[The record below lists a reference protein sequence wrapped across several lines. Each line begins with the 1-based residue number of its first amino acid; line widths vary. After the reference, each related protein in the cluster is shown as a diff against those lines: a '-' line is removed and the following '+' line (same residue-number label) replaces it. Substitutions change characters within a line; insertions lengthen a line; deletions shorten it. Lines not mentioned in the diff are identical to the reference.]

1 MIETFRP
8 LNQLGLVFDEREYS
22 GLDWGNPRMEPK
34 DSSFFSLDFVYLIGR
49 AKNGK
54 KGSID
59 PQAWLDYVGQIFG
72 FEGFVEVLEVFS
84 RMLLVLAQVKI
95 PPGGNSFQFMLPER
109 KLESDVRTCL
119 SVMGKLFLGVYF
131 LTQKVFRQAYG
142 AKPCFSGIDPFPV
155 IPPPLLFARRDEILD
170 FHLLEFTR
178 SENEISRGNL
188 VSKGFPDLGNA
199 KGDFDPTG
207 IHDVFEIRKD
217 SLGGFRPKIT
227 KRGPVAQGSDV
238 SLEHHVEFPGGSKRT
253 RLAGSWR
260 RNLGLLS

>member
-54 KGSID
+54 KEFD
-59 PQAWLDYVGQIFG
+59 PPPSLARSRWANIWLW
-72 FEGFVEVLEVFS
+72 GFVEILQVFS

-155 IPPPLLFARRDEILD
+155 IPPPLLFAGGIKYSISICSNSRDRKMKFLGV
-170 FHLLEFTR
+170 
-178 SENEISRGNL
+178 ISFRKAFRFGQCQRGL
-188 VSKGFPDLGNA
+188 
-199 KGDFDPTG
+199 
-207 IHDVFEIRKD
+207 
-217 SLGGFRPKIT
+217 
-227 KRGPVAQGSDV
+227 
-238 SLEHHVEFPGGSKRT
+238 
-253 RLAGSWR
+253 
-260 RNLGLLS
+260 